1 MPTQIDSVRFEME
14 ECLNIYRSIINVT
27 SLTSELV
34 KKYLEAQ
41 NYLEEINLIKPI
53 GYDSDNVL
61 TYLVFGNKYVGG
73 NDDRCRVA
81 LRRVIEFISSR

>member
-1 MPTQIDSVRFEME
+1 LATQIDSVRFEME
-14 ECLNIYRSIINVT
+14 ECLNVYRSIINVT

-53 GYDSDNVL
+53 GYD
-61 TYLVFGNKYVGG
+61 
-73 NDDRCRVA
+73 
-81 LRRVIEFISSR
+81 